1 MRGRVVDDKGRPV
14 ADGAVGVFTVTGSEA
29 TLVGETTVDSDGGFA
44 LGIPPPGACF
54 VVASQR
60 RTGPAPDWID
70 ATEAITPQLLP
81 AVAAETIDAARE
93 RDLGD
98 FVLRSGVSI
107 RGRVEWF
114 AHGPVAGAIVDARP
128 HRGPPQAI
136 THPLLTRSVAL
147 PSGTPP
153 TISAVTD
160 VHGEFEVSGLFPGPF
175 DVRARCLPDGMLL
188 KEPRTEQQ
196 VVAPASDVVFRIDG
210 AIVEYEVT
218 NGGKPV
224 EGAIVVT
231 ETPTSGGPATRNG
244 RTETGADGRV
254 GSVVAAAA
262 TCEYDARAPGF
273 RPANGPFT
281 APAAGERLTVRIELE
296 PLERS
301 PALVVHVVDGQGAP
315 ITAAGIAPARPTR
328 R

>member
-1 MRGRVVDDKGRPV
+1 
-14 ADGAVGVFTVTGSEA
+14 
-29 TLVGETTVDSDGGFA
+29 
-44 LGIPPPGACF
+44 
-54 VVASQR
+54 
-60 RTGPAPDWID
+60 
-70 ATEAITPQLLP
+70 
-81 AVAAETIDAARE
+81 
-93 RDLGD
+93 
-98 FVLRSGVSI
+98 
-107 RGRVEWF
+107 
-114 AHGPVAGAIVDARP
+114 
-128 HRGPPQAI
+128 
-136 THPLLTRSVAL
+136 
-147 PSGTPP
+147 
-153 TISAVTD
+153 
-160 VHGEFEVSGLFPGPF
+160 
-175 DVRARCLPDGMLL
+175 
-188 KEPRTEQQ
+188 

-315 ITAAGIAPARPTR
+315 ITAAGIQLESRPTR